1 MIAAMTWTAPE
12 VTRPSGDTAADE
24 RVLLPSLLNWH
35 RSTFLHKLAG
45 LTGEQLAQASVPPSN
60 LTLLGL
66 VRHLAKVE
74 RFWFRLRYAGQDIG
88 PLYDPA
94 LGKDHD
100 FEVLDAE
107 QAEKAYDVLLEEIRL
122 ADEAAA
128 GGSLDDTFDLGDAP
142 FSLRMVY
149 IHMIGEYARHNGH
162 ADLIRERVD
171 GHTGA

>member
-24 RVLLPSLLNWH
+24 RILLPSLLAWH
-35 RSTFLHKLAG
+35 RNTFLGKLAG

-66 VRHLAKVE
+66 IRHLAKVE
-74 RFWFRLRYAGQDIG
+74 RTWFRLRYAAQDIE
-88 PLYDPA
+88 PLYDPS

-100 FEVLDAE
+100 FEVIDATK
-107 QAEKAYDVLLEEIRL
+107 AEEAYNTLLEEIRL

-128 GGSLDDTFDLGDAP
+128 NGSLDDTLDLDGNP
-142 FSLRMVY
+142 FSLRMLYV
-149 IHMIGEYARHNGH
+149 HMIGEYARHNGH
-162 ADLIRERVD
+162 ADLIRERID
-171 GHTGA
+171 GTTGA

>member
-24 RVLLPSLLNWH
+24 RILLPSLLTWH
-35 RSTFLHKLAG
+35 RSTFLHKLSG
-45 LTGEQLAQASVPPSN
+45 LTGEQLATASVPPSN
-60 LTLLGL
+60 MTLLGL

-74 RFWFRLRYAGQDIG
+74 RFWFRLRYAAQDIE

-100 FEVLDAE
+100 FEVLDAAK
-107 QAEKAYDVLLEEIRL
+107 AEEAYDILLEEIRL

-128 GGSLDDTFDLGDAP
+128 EGSLDDTFDLGGTP
-142 FSLRMVY
+142 FSLRMLY
-149 IHMIGEYARHNGH
+149 LHMIGEYARHNGH

>member
-1 MIAAMTWTAPE
+1 MTWTAPE

-35 RSTFLHKLAG
+35 RSTFLRKLAG

-66 VRHLAKVE
+66 IRHLAKVE

-100 FEVLDAE
+100 FEALDAD
-107 QAEKAYDVLLEEIRL
+107 QAEKAYDILLEEIRL

-128 GGSLDDTFDLGDAP
+128 GGSLDDTFDLGDSP
-142 FSLRMVY
+142 FSLRMLY